1 MLYNNAY
8 LRTMQQLIV
17 IEGPTASGKTA
28 LAVAL
33 AKQLNTVVLSADSR
47 QFYKEVAIGTA
58 KPSKEEMDGIPHYF
72 IDSHSLEQPLTAG
85 QFETEALKLITTEL
99 KEYKQL
105 ILVGGS
111 GMFIDALCIGLD
123 PIPTDETVQNTLRK
137 ELTTLGL
144 DSLLAELKNLDPA
157 YFEEVDQANSTRVLR
172 ALEAIRITGKQFSE
186 LRKQKPEPR
195 PFSVTRFVIDHQREV
210 LYDRINRRVDLMIEA
225 GLIEEVKSV
234 QHLKHLPSLQTVGYK
249 EVFDYFDGTYSL
261 ETCIEKI
268 KQHTRNYAKRQLTW
282 FRRHPEAHW
291 IPFTSTENMAKSILQ
306 IID

>member
-1 MLYNNAY
+1 
-8 LRTMQQLIV
+8 MQQLIV

-28 LAVAL
+28 LAVVL

-47 QFYKEVAIGTA
+47 QFYKEIAIGTA
-58 KPSKEEMDGIPHYF
+58 KPYKEEMDGVPHYF
-72 IDSHSLEQPLTAG
+72 IDSHSLNQPLTAG
-85 QFETEALKLITTEL
+85 QYETEALTLITTEL
-99 KEYKQL
+99 KEFKQL

-123 PIPTDETVQNTLRK
+123 PIPADEIVQNSLRE
-137 ELTTLGL
+137 ELATHGL
-144 DSLLAELKNLDPA
+144 DSLLEELKKSDPV
-157 YFEEVDQANSTRVLR
+157 YFAEVDQANSARVLR
-172 ALEAIRITGKQFSE
+172 ALEAIRITGKPFSE
-186 LRKQKPEPR
+186 LRLQQPAPR
-195 PFSVTRFVIDHQREV
+195 PFSVTRFVIDHQREI
-210 LYDRINRRVDLMIEA
+210 LYDRINHRVDLMIEA

-234 QHLKHLPSLQTVGYK
+234 QHLKHLASLQTVGYK

-291 IPFTSTENMAKSILQ
+291 IPYTSTENMTESILQ

>member
-1 MLYNNAY
+1 
-8 LRTMQQLIV
+8 MQQLIV

-47 QFYKEVAIGTA
+47 QFYKEIAIGTA
-58 KPSKEEMDGIPHYF
+58 KPNKDEMDGIPHYF
-72 IDSHSLEQPLTAG
+72 IDSHSLNQPLTAG
-85 QFETEALKLITTEL
+85 QYETEAITLITTEL

-123 PIPTDETVQNTLRK
+123 PIPADEIVQNTLRE
-137 ELTTLGL
+137 ELATLGL
-144 DSLLAELKNLDPA
+144 DSLLEELKKSDPV
-157 YFEEVDQANSTRVLR
+157 YFSEVDQANSARVLR
-172 ALEAIRITGKQFSE
+172 ALEAIRLTGKPFSE
-186 LRKQKPEPR
+186 LRLQQPSPR

-234 QHLKHLPSLQTVGYK
+234 QHLKHLASLQTVGYK

-291 IPFTSTENMAKSILQ
+291 IPYTSTENMTESILQ